1 MEYTRLFSDCIKIV
15 SFPDLSKW
23 NVTKTTDMSTMFN
36 NCNSLKVPPLIGSWD
51 VKNVITMKG
60 MFRNCFLL
68 PEINIAG
75 WKVHNVEDMSF
86 MFYGC
91 KSIKKLFSLS
101 NWPTMRLLYA
111 HKMFTGCDSLDNKP
125 DIIGQISN

>member
-1 MEYTRLFSDCIKIV
+1 MKALFSECKNIV

-23 NVTKTTDMSTMFN
+23 NVSNVTDMSTMFN
-36 NCNSLKVPPLIGSWD
+36 ECNSLKEPPLIGKWD
-51 VKNVITMKG
+51 VRKVVTMKG
-60 MFRNCFLL
+60 MFRNCFSL
-68 PEINIAG
+68 PEIHIYE